1 MPGTIELGTDKITS
15 LSRGNGK
22 VKSQLNSIF
31 KIIETK
37 ANVPKQF
44 SAAGNGRFRDV
55 GIGNPWEK
63 EDLNKTNPPGDFT
76 LKEPKTL
83 RPTLTSTGWFEEE
96 PFAQRRRLQYPVLRG
111 VDA

>member
-1 MPGTIELGTDKITS
+1 MAAPGQTS
-15 LSRGNGK
+15 LGRGNGK
-22 VKSQLNSIF
+22 VTSQLNSII
-31 KIIETK
+31 KIVKMSK

-63 EDLNKTNPPGDFT
+63 EDLNKTNPPREFT

-83 RPTLTSTGWFEEE
+83 GPTLTSTGWM
-96 PFAQRRRLQYPVLRG
+96 
-111 VDA
+111 